1 MDEGKGEKWGDE
13 VKKPQG
19 GVLESEGTRT
29 QGTDTDRLLMDH
41 LPCDNKKKIF
51 CTRTT
56 AVSCEAVT
64 CDAAGSM
71 M

>member
-41 LPCDNKKKIF
+41 LPCDNKKKYF
-51 CTRTT
+51 VR
-56 AVSCEAVT
+56 EPPQ
-64 CDAAGSM
+64 
-71 M
+71 